1 MVVVVAGIVAFAAFQ
16 IRESIAAHENPAT
29 KSNVEVV
36 PRKYPGLM
44 ICPYSRDFKT
54 SIGVCPKWS
63 PDALLQYEPGGMGVL
78 NSNLHSASQRT
89 QTRCPGNHMHTLFPD
104 KTKGDALIF
113 GFIPKGYFSQK
124 VTVKNSAKPTLK
136 CETLEG
142 SECKNS
148 QDAVTFPYLCPSFTP
163 PNVQCTV
170 YDPDYFDTQAK
181 VYGMDPICN
190 PMKEVVGNTLDSL
203 TFSIDFFLNPADV
216 AKMNHPLGPSGY
228 RYSGLIPQP
237 SIPEFDRR
245 DMFKNLPR
253 ELFATPSEL
262 NIQKGWKVNA
272 NFSLFAGVVAVLY
285 DPSMGVPTAL
295 DFDNVQSNSMSEDIL
310 SSFVLFQTNCDDQ
323 YAATNN
329 CPQEKFPP
337 IDMLITSQV
346 DFTFTNK
353 IVPRMINKTT
363 YSTTTQTSTKKS
375 FCLPWNGN
383 GCGNSDVRM
392 AFTSSSTVVTTQ
404 IISLSILTTVS
415 IIVSTAGTLWGS
427 QEKIKAAIALVKAK
441 LCPPP
446 PARDATAPHP
456 HFSLAAA

>member
-1 MVVVVAGIVAFAAFQ
+1 MASV
-16 IRESIAAHENPAT
+16 
-29 KSNVEVV
+29 
-36 PRKYPGLM
+36 
-44 ICPYSRDFKT
+44 RDDLGN
-54 SIGVCPKWS
+54 S
-63 PDALLQYEPGGMGVL
+63 LL
-78 NSNLHSASQRT
+78 
-89 QTRCPGNHMHTLFPD
+89 
-104 KTKGDALIF
+104 F
-113 GFIPKGYFSQK
+113 GFVQNPKSKEPLFFPFLQK

-136 CETLEG
+136 CETLTYE
-142 SECKNS
+142 SDECKNS

-181 VYGMDPICN
+181 VYGMDPVCN
-190 PMKEVVGNTLDSL
+190 PMKEVFANTVDSV
-203 TFSIDFFLNPADV
+203 TFSLEMDWSLNPADNRYRDV
-216 AKMNHPLGPSGY
+216 GY

-237 SIPEFDRR
+237 NLPEFRR
-245 DMFKNLPR
+245 DMFKSLPT

-285 DPSMGVPTAL
+285 NPSMGVPTAL
-295 DFDNVQSNSMSEDIL
+295 DFDNVPSNSMSDDIL
-310 SSFVLFQTNCDDQ
+310 SSFVLFQTNCDYQ
-323 YAATNN
+323 YADTNN

-353 IVPRMINKTT
+353 IVPRMINKTV
-363 YSTTTQTSTKKS
+363 YSTTTQPSKKKS
-375 FCLPWNGN
+375 VCLNQD
-383 GCGNSDVRM
+383 CSDRDVRM
-392 AFTSSSTVVTTQ
+392 AFTSTSTVVTTQ

-415 IIVSTAGTLWGS
+415 IIVSTAATLWGS
-427 QEKIKAAIALVKAK
+427 QDKIKAAIALVKAK